1 MEGDEVFKLA
11 AERALPAAI
20 TAESEGSERYA
31 IGNVVFLAAK
41 PKAVSWRKRNLQ
53 FANSGNG
60 DTVSL
65 ADILTPDCS
74 SPLGQLRP
82 QSTLFANTGTRA
94 TTREFT
100 TTDYTTER
108 AVAVK
113 ADFGAIYQTASNLL
127 GILDSTAG
135 GLKADSENSVV
146 QKVLQ
151 NEGQFFVVSTLYE
164 AEKVEINV
172 RDETAGDE
180 KAQWRKGMRC
190 SIACGINL
198 YV

>member
-1 MEGDEVFKLA
+1 MEGDEAFKLA

-31 IGNVVFLAAK
+31 IGNVVFHATK
-41 PKAVSWRKRNLQ
+41 PAIVSWRKQNLQ
-53 FANSGNG
+53 FAKSGIG

-65 ADILTPDCS
+65 SDILIPDCS

-100 TTDYTTER
+100 TTHYTTEK

-113 ADFGAIYQTASNLL
+113 AEFGAIYQTASNLL
-127 GILDSTAG
+127 GILDSSAG
-135 GLKADSENSVV
+135 RLKADSENSVV

-172 RDETAGDE
+172 REETAE
-180 KAQWRKGMRC
+180 AQWRNGMKC
-190 SIACGINL
+190 SI
-198 YV
+198 V